1 VYQVIDRL
9 GIATSLPSV
18 RSPVAK
24 GRKIV
29 EDRPQE
35 MPAEEPI
42 APIRTLSVDVGG
54 TGIKALVL
62 NERGDALAKPIRAR
76 TPVPA
81 TPERVLRVVTRIA
94 TRHRDFDRVSL
105 GFPGV
110 VRDGVVKEAPNLS
123 REWQHVN
130 AVALFEGRIGK
141 PVRILNDADMQGF
154 GAIAGKGVELV
165 ITLGTGCGS
174 ALFVDGKLVPNV
186 EVGRPKLGEAGRKK
200 VGTPRW
206 HRRVE
211 KFVRRLEEMFHF
223 DQLYVGGGNS
233 GRLDIK
239 KLPAHVRIVS
249 NLNGLIGG
257 IALWRNAAFASVEA
271 EPAREEA
278 GPVAAPEAAPRRR
291 PAKPRPTSKAAKRA

>member
-1 VYQVIDRL
+1 V
-9 GIATSLPSV
+9 GN
-18 RSPVAK
+18 PVAK
-24 GRKIV
+24 RRPSRKTA
-29 EDRPQE
+29 EERSQE
-35 MPAEEPI
+35 ALAEEPI

-54 TGIKALVL
+54 TGVKALVL
-62 NERGDALAKPIRAR
+62 NERGDALTKPIRAR

-81 TPERVLRVVTRIA
+81 TPERVLRVVSRIA
-94 TRHRDFDRVSL
+94 ARHRDFDRVSL

-249 NLNGLIGG
+249 NLNGLVGG
-257 IALWRNAAFASVEA
+257 IALWRDAALAPAAAVEA
-271 EPAREEA
+271 APAREES
-278 GPVAAPEAAPRRR
+278 GPAPAPPRRA
-291 PAKPRPTSKAAKRA
+291 AKPTRAASRAAKRA

>member
-1 VYQVIDRL
+1 VGKPAAKPR
-9 GIATSLPSV
+9 PS
-18 RSPVAK
+18 
-24 GRKIV
+24 RKTTA
-29 EDRPQE
+29 EERPE
-35 MPAEEPI
+35 AALAAEPI

-62 NERGDALAKPIRAR
+62 NERGDTLTKPIRAR

-81 TPERVLRVVTRIA
+81 TPENVLRVVARIA
-94 TRHRDFDRVSL
+94 ARHSEFDRVSL

-123 REWQHVN
+123 AEWPHVN
-130 AVALFEGRIGK
+130 AVALFESRIGK
-141 PVRILNDADMQGF
+141 PVRVLNDADMQGF

-174 ALFVDGKLVPNV
+174 ALFVDGRLVPNV

-211 KFVRRLEEMFHF
+211 KFVRRLQEMFHF
-223 DQLYVGGGNS
+223 DQLYIGGGNS

-239 KLPAHVRIVS
+239 KLPANVRIVS
-249 NLNGLIGG
+249 NLNGLVGG
-257 IALWRNAAFASVEA
+257 IALWRDNALAAVEPA
-271 EPAREEA
+271 EPA
-278 GPVAAPEAAPRRR
+278 PAPEAARPDAPARR
-291 PAKPRPTSKAAKRA
+291 PSPASRTPSTSRPRKRG

>member
-1 VYQVIDRL
+1 V
-9 GIATSLPSV
+9 AN
-18 RSPVAK
+18 PVAK
-24 GRKIV
+24 RRPSRKTA
-29 EDRPQE
+29 EKRSQE
-35 MPAEEPI
+35 APAEEPI

-62 NERGDALAKPIRAR
+62 SERGDSLTKPIRAR

-81 TPERVLRVVTRIA
+81 TPEKVLRVVMRIA
-94 TRHRDFDRVSL
+94 ARHQDFDRVSL

-123 REWQHVN
+123 TEWQHVN
-130 AVALFEGRIGK
+130 AIALFEGRIGK
-141 PVRILNDADMQGF
+141 PVRVLNDADMQGF

-186 EVGRPKLGEAGRKK
+186 EVGRPKLGEDGRKK

-223 DQLYVGGGNS
+223 DQLYIGGGNS

-249 NLNGLIGG
+249 NLNGLVGG
-257 IALWRNAAFASVEA
+257 IALWRDASLAPVEP
-271 EPAREEA
+271 EPARN
-278 GPVAAPEAAPRRR
+278 GGAPALEPAPAR
-291 PAKPRPTSKAAKRA
+291 PQAKPRRPRGASRASTKAKRA

>member
-1 VYQVIDRL
+1 V
-9 GIATSLPSV
+9 GN
-18 RSPVAK
+18 PVAK
-24 GRKIV
+24 RRSTRKAA
-29 EDRPQE
+29 EERPQE
-35 MPAEEPI
+35 TPAEEPI

-54 TGIKALVL
+54 TGIKGIVL
-62 NERGDALAKPIRAR
+62 NERGDALTKPIRAR

-94 TRHRDFDRVSL
+94 ARHQEFDRVSL

-123 REWQHVN
+123 PDWQHVN

-141 PVRILNDADMQGF
+141 PVRVLNDADMQGF

-174 ALFVDGKLVPNV
+174 ALFVDGRLVPNV

-223 DQLYVGGGNS
+223 DQLYIGGGNS

-249 NLNGLIGG
+249 NLNGLVGG
-257 IALWRNAAFASVEA
+257 IALWRDAALDEGPPA
-271 EPAREEA
+271 EDLPAD
-278 GPVAAPEAAPRRR
+278 APKHATPRATPRKAP
-291 PAKPRPTSKAAKRA
+291 PRPGRRVVKTRERA

>member
-1 VYQVIDRL
+1 V
-9 GIATSLPSV
+9 GK
-18 RSPVAK
+18 PVAK
-24 GRKIV
+24 RRSSRKTA
-29 EDRPQE
+29 EEPPQPP
-35 MPAEEPI
+35 PAEEPI

-62 NERGDALAKPIRAR
+62 NERGDALTKPIRAR

-81 TPERVLRVVTRIA
+81 TPEKVLGVVMRIA
-94 TRHRDFDRVSL
+94 SRHRDFDRVSL

-123 REWQHVN
+123 TDWQHVN
-130 AVALFEGRIGK
+130 AVSLFEGRIGK

-200 VGTPRW
+200 MGTMRW

-223 DQLYVGGGNS
+223 DQLYIGGGNS
-233 GRLDIK
+233 GRLSIK
-239 KLPAHVRIVS
+239 KLPPHVRIVS
-249 NLNGLIGG
+249 NLNGLVGG
-257 IALWRNAAFASVEA
+257 IALWREA
-271 EPAREEA
+271 TLAPPPTPEPEPARE
-278 GPVAAPEAAPRRR
+278 VAPPPAPEPASPRR
-291 PAKPRPTSKAAKRA
+291 PATPLRPKAKHA